1 MAVMSKP
8 GKRNLQTR
16 SSLPHTPRTL
26 LPAHLSD
33 TPVHTME
40 SSSYP
45 RQLHSPVAGAPPF
58 YGNQGYE
65 PLREELM
72 EFRGVSG
79 EQPQSTVLIMA
90 NDPPVR
96 DHIVWSLF
104 NTIFLNFCC
113 LGFFALVFSV
123 KSRDRKLI
131 RDVSGATSYGSTAA
145 LSTLLPPC

>member
-1 MAVMSKP
+1 
-8 GKRNLQTR
+8 
-16 SSLPHTPRTL
+16 
-26 LPAHLSD
+26 
-33 TPVHTME
+33 ME

-45 RQLHSPVAGAPPF
+45 HQLHSPVAGAPPF

-65 PLREELM
+65 PLKEELM
-72 EFRGVSG
+72 EFRGVLG
-79 EQPQSTVLIMA
+79 EQSKSTVLIMA

-104 NTIFLNFCC
+104 NAIFLNFCC

-131 RDVSGATSYGSTAA
+131 RDVSGATSYGSTARSLNIA
-145 LSTLLPPC
+145 ATVLSILTVVIIIILWVITAVYHVNSHPYNFGK